1 MNSSVRTLAVAALL
15 ASLPLLGACESKA
28 PAPAGNDNDEPSPSV
43 ISKATREAI
52 KEVRKELAEGNITVS
67 DDHGQNGKAEITP
80 KGDLLIDGR
89 AVTITPEQRKLLL
102 EHRGHIIALAEA
114 GAEVGMQGADLAT
127 KAMGEAL
134 KGVFTGNTDEIE
146 KRVEAEASKIKASA
160 LKLCDKLPAM
170 MASQQ
175 QLKTSLPEFAPYA
188 TMDQDDIDDCR
199 DEVAEREGTK
209 HENFAAKAAAEPSK
223 EPAKQ

>member
-1 MNSSVRTLAVAALL
+1 MKSSVHTLAAAALL

-28 PAPAGNDNDEPSPSV
+28 PAPAGNDNDETSASV
-43 ISKATREAI
+43 ISQASREAI
-52 KEVRKELAEGNITVS
+52 KEVRKELAEGNISIS
-67 DDHGQNGKAEITP
+67 DDHGQHGKAEITP

-89 AVTITPEQRKLLL
+89 AVAITPEQRKLLL
-102 EHRGHIIALAEA
+102 EHRRHIIALAEA

-127 KAMGEAL
+127 KAMGAAL

-160 LKLCDKLPAM
+160 LKLCDQLPAM

-175 QLKTSLPEFAPYA
+175 QLKASLPEFAPYA
-188 TMDQDDIDDCR
+188 TMDQSDIDECR
-199 DEVAEREGTK
+199 HDTMETEDSKR
-209 HENFAAKAAAEPSK
+209 ENFATKAAAEPSV
-223 EPAKQ
+223 KQ

>member
-1 MNSSVRTLAVAALL
+1 MNSSVRTLVVAALL
-15 ASLPLLGACESKA
+15 SSLPLLGACESKA
-28 PAPAGNDNDEPSPSV
+28 PAPAGNDHVEPTASV
-43 ISKATREAI
+43 ISKATREAL
-52 KEVRKELAEGNITVS
+52 KEVRKELAEGNISIS
-67 DDHGQNGKAEITP
+67 DDHGQHGKAEITP
-80 KGDLLIDGR
+80 QGDLLIDGR
-89 AVTITPEQRKLLL
+89 AITITAEQRKLLL

-146 KRVEAEASKIKASA
+146 KRVEAEAGKMKASA

-175 QLKTSLPEFAPYA
+175 KLKASLPEFAPYA
-188 TMDQDDIDDCR
+188 TMDQDDIKDCR
-199 DEVAEREGTK
+199 DEVVEREGTK

-223 EPAKQ
+223 EPARQ

>member
-15 ASLPLLGACESKA
+15 AGLPLLGACESKG
-28 PAPAGNDNDEPSPSV
+28 PAPTGNDPVEPTASV
-43 ISKATREAI
+43 ISKATREAL
-52 KEVRKELAEGNITVS
+52 KEVRKELAEGNIS
-67 DDHGQNGKAEITP
+67 ISDHGQHGKAEITP
-80 KGDLLIDGR
+80 QGDLLIDGR
-89 AVTITPEQRKLLL
+89 AVTLTAEQRKLLL

-146 KRVEAEASKIKASA
+146 KRVEAEAGKMKASA

-175 QLKTSLPEFAPYA
+175 KLKASLPEFAPYA
-188 TMDQDDIDDCR
+188 TMDQDDIKDCR
-199 DEVAEREGTK
+199 DEAVEREGTK

-223 EPAKQ
+223 EPVKQ